1 MDRDI
6 KKVISKLFSILIIF
20 LLVRF
25 MPFLT
30 EPSSCYYLCDIFYFL
45 YINIL
50 NL

>member
-1 MDRDI
+1 
-6 KKVISKLFSILIIF
+6 
-20 LLVRF
+20 